1 MATTFHPRSP
11 VVSAAEA
18 DHPRLRHLRIR
29 GAELRLRI
37 VVGDEV
43 AREDVASIDQIVVLD
58 PPRPAGVHRLGGG
71 ERVVG
76 VVGTTP
82 SADHGPIAR
91 QGLLEV
97 DERLPEG
104 GPQQFGT
111 ESGAVDE
118 EIGGHG
124 ATVVEPD
131 RLDATLPDLHLFDD
145 RIHGTDSVFRDPA
158 FEEID
163 EAPVLEV
170 VGEPRT
176 LDGVAVRTGDGDI
189 PVVHQRSGETRESRI
204 LATEIADGLA
214 ELGLDRVRGGELRR
228 ERIVVRGLGAPVELD
243 PELDARKDLLVE
255 SKRLD
260 PQVVVQ
266 EPSDRRDGALTDT
279 DDPDLG
285 RSDHHDLDIGQ
296 VPGEGR
302 RGEQGRTSTAEDDH
316 LPDAV
321 VPILSLWVVRVLR
334 HRG

>member
-1 MATTFHPRSP
+1 MASNARRIPPRCRSPRRSPRSP

-18 DHPRLRHLRIR
+18 DHLVPHLRIR
-29 GAELRLRI
+29 GAELRLRV

-43 AREDVASIDQIVVLD
+43 AREDVATIDQIVVLD

-131 RLDATLPDLHLFDD
+131 RLDATLPDLYLFDD
-145 RIHGTDSVFRDPA
+145 HIHGGIPPRSASRNST
-158 FEEID
+158 
-163 EAPVLEV
+163 APVLEV

-176 LDGVAVRTGDGDI
+176 GWGCCPDRRCDV
-189 PVVHQRSGETRESRI
+189 PVVHQRRGDSRPPSRHRDRRQP
-204 LATEIADGLA
+204 LSSAD
-214 ELGLDRVRGGELRR
+214 RLRR
-228 ERIVVRGLGAPVELD
+228 RTARNHVVRVLVVVDLD
-243 PELDARKDLLVE
+243 PELDARKDLQNQ
-255 SKRLD
+255 RID

-266 EPSDRRDGALTDT
+266 ELSDRRDGVHR

-285 RSDHHDLDIGQ
+285 RSDHHDRDWQAWLAAARAG
-296 VPGEGR
+296 PHRPPRRPPLMRSSLPSWGR
-302 RGEQGRTSTAEDDH
+302 SSSAARG
-316 LPDAV
+316 
-321 VPILSLWVVRVLR
+321 
-334 HRG
+334 